1 MHFTKALYQSA
12 LPKGGNMLFFDRIDA
27 IVREKGS
34 SLCVGLDPYFSLE
47 TRRQKGDDTC
57 IRAALDANRRIIEAT
72 AAYAACYKPN
82 MAFYEAFGSA
92 GIDLLKKTLEAIPRE
107 IPVLIDA
114 KRGDIDSTAQAYA
127 DAVFGELG
135 ADAVTLSP
143 YMGIDS
149 VKPFLAWPEKG
160 VFVLCK
166 TSNPSSKQFQE
177 LDAGGEALYVRVA
190 KECSSWSNS
199 VGLVVAGND
208 YDALAKVRAASPRSW
223 FLAPGVGAQGGAADL
238 AVQAGARDDGLG
250 LLVVAARS
258 IANAAD
264 PGEAARA
271 LRDTIVQAQTAFTAA
286 ASRSSHTDASDASIR
301 PISVST
307 AAAQTVQTSAAA
319 QTVQTSAA
327 AQTVQTSAA
336 AQTVQTS
343 QNPEADLKIQ
353 LAKALVDT
361 GCFRLGDFV
370 LKSGIHSPFYID
382 LRRLISRPEALGLA
396 AKAYASLA
404 LPLRFDRVAGIP
416 AAGLPLA
423 TAACL
428 TMQRPMIWPRMPVKE
443 HGNGNRVEGDFHSGE
458 RILLLDDLITT
469 GESKKEAVTILRSED
484 LIIEDLIVL
493 IERGKQGRPDMDS
506 IGVRL
511 HAFLHVTELFG
522 YCKDCGIIDAEQASR
537 LRRFVEAE

>member
-1 MHFTKALYQSA
+1 VRLKASTRGSFELGALVRVNAPYRSA

-57 IRAALDANRRIIEAT
+57 IRTALDANRRIIEAT

-92 GIDLLKKTLEAIPRE
+92 GIDLLKKTLEAIPAE

-177 LDAGGEALYVRVA
+177 LDAGGDALYVRVA

-271 LRDTIVQAQTAFTAA
+271 LRDTIVQAQTTFAA
-286 ASRSSHTDASDASIR
+286 AARRPSHTNASDASHGS
-301 PISVST
+301 ISIST
-307 AAAQTVQTSAAA
+307 AGPHAVQTLQS
-319 QTVQTSAA
+319 T
-327 AQTVQTSAA
+327 
-336 AQTVQTS
+336 
-343 QNPEADLKIQ
+343 EADLKIQ

-382 LRRLISRPEALGLA
+382 LRRLISKPEALGLA
-396 AKAYASLA
+396 AQAYALLA

-428 TMQRPMIWPRMPVKE
+428 TMQKPMIWPRMPVKE
-443 HGNGNRVEGDFHSGE
+443 HGTGNRVEGDFHSGE
-458 RILLLDDLITT
+458 HILLLDDLITT

-511 HAFLHVTELFG
+511 HAFLHVTELFS

-537 LRRFVEAE
+537 LRGFVEAE

>member
-1 MHFTKALYQSA
+1 
-12 LPKGGNMLFFDRIDA
+12 MLFFDRIDA

-47 TRRQKGDDTC
+47 TRRQKGDDAC
-57 IRAALDANRRIIEAT
+57 LRDALEANRRIIEAT

-238 AVQAGARDDGLG
+238 AVRAGARDDGLG

-271 LRDTIVQAQTAFTAA
+271 LRDTIVQAQTTFTASA
-286 ASRSSHTDASDASIR
+286 RRPSHTNASDASHG
-301 PISVST
+301 PISIST
-307 AAAQTVQTSAAA
+307 AGSHAVQTL
-319 QTVQTSAA
+319 QG
-327 AQTVQTSAA
+327 
-336 AQTVQTS
+336 
-343 QNPEADLKIQ
+343 PEADLKIE

-382 LRRLISRPEALGLA
+382 LRRLISKPEALELA

-428 TMQRPMIWPRMPVKE
+428 AMQKPMIWPRMPVKE
-443 HGNGNRVEGDFHSGE
+443 HGTGNRVEGDFHSGE

-469 GESKKEAVTILRSED
+469 GESKKEAVTILRSEG

-511 HAFLHVTELFG
+511 HAFLHVTELFV
-522 YCKDCGIIDAEQASR
+522 YCKDCGIIDVEQANR